1 MSEAKSGDKVK
12 VHYTGTLEDGT
23 QFDSSVKRDPLEFT
37 LGEQQVIDGFDKA
50 VTGMKAGDK
59 KEVKLPPEEAY
70 GPRYEELVLQVPK
83 EQVPADVDPKIGD
96 QLELKHP
103 SGQALVVTVT
113 TVEDDHIILD
123 GNHPLAGQTLNF
135 ALELVEIS

>member
-23 QFDSSVKRDPLEFT
+23 QFDSSAEREPLEFT

-50 VTGMKAGDK
+50 VAGMLAGEK

-70 GPRYEELVLQVPK
+70 GPRYEELVLNVPK
-83 EQVPADVDPKIGD
+83 EQVPPDVDPKIGD

-113 TVEDDHIILD
+113 TVEDDHIMLD

-135 ALELVEIS
+135 ALELVEIV